1 MRPVIAV
8 VAAAALAVV
17 AAGCAS
23 DSAPVSSTE
32 PWNAP
37 DAAWMQPA
45 GTPMGAELVV
55 PQGAQLVGPVFSSVS
70 QRSPID
76 GGDWYVDG
84 QQAYLLSGGADI
96 VDLSDD
102 LVAQLGGPQGLQTQ
116 YNDTVCNQEIDRG
129 GPLGVDTQPY
139 TDDLDADAVEVIC
152 SATLPNGVSEVGEG
166 ITLDLRQDVTESG
179 RPVLG
184 SVQWP
189 ESSVMTLDGLPDA
202 PEGVGGPTTITTDVE
217 GDPDLKVAE
226 GSFLAGP
233 QGWGSITGGFTAV
246 VGVTGDPDEVFDAYM
261 AYINADP
268 VVIDEQVGALR
279 VRQGQAGGAGGV
291 TYTVT
296 LNELDGSAWI
306 LLEAYND

>member
-1 MRPVIAV
+1 
-8 VAAAALAVV
+8 
-17 AAGCAS
+17 
-23 DSAPVSSTE
+23 
-32 PWNAP
+32 
-37 DAAWMQPA
+37 
-45 GTPMGAELVV
+45 MGAELVV

>member
-1 MRPVIAV
+1 MRPVIAAV
-8 VAAAALAVV
+8 VAAAVASI

-23 DSAPVSSTE
+23 DPASDASSD
-32 PWNAP
+32 PSNDP

-45 GTPMGAELVV
+45 GTPMGADLVV

-70 QRSPID
+70 QRSPIY

-84 QQAYLLSGGADI
+84 QQGYLLSDADI
-96 VDLSDD
+96 SQISDD

-139 TDDLDADAVEVIC
+139 TDDLDADAVEIIC

-166 ITLDLRQDVTESG
+166 ITFDLRQDATEADTPVQGVLTWSG
-179 RPVLG
+179 
-184 SVQWP
+184 
-189 ESSVMTLDGLPDA
+189 SSVEVPTDLPQA
-202 PEGVGGPTTITTDVE
+202 PGVNGDTDVITSDVE
-217 GDPDLKVAE
+217 GDPDLEVVE

-268 VVIDEQVGALR
+268 VVIDQQVGALR

-296 LNELDGSAWI
+296 LNEMDGNAWI